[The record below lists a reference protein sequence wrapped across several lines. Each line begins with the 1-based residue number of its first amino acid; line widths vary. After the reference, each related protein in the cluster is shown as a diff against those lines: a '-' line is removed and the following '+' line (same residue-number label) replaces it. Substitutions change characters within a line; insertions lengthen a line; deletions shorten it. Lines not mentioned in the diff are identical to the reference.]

1 MTSKNKK
8 VLIPLWG
15 TRTGNTES
23 CGTTLLA
30 GMTRPLITVPTHRL
44 PVNAGNASVDTRL
57 TAVPSALGG
66 PFDASLFALL
76 SALQNSLW
84 MR

>member
-1 MTSKNKK
+1 MGNKDRKNKI
-8 VLIPLWG
+8 L
-15 TRTGNTES
+15 RYH
-23 CGTTLLA
+23 LA
-30 GMTRPLITVPTHRL
+30 CRKIRPLVTVPTHRL
-44 PVNAGNASVDTRL
+44 PVNAGNASVDTRFS
-57 TAVPSALGG
+57 TVPSALGG